1 LERIPEELR
10 EKIFKKL
17 FKTAEIAKFNPEQVN
32 SYEDSLKYYRDIKNS
47 LDTAWEEGKGERNIE
62 IAIEMLKN
70 DEAIEKISKY
80 TGLTGEQIS
89 ELQRKH
95 KEKL

>member
-1 LERIPEELR
+1 
-10 EKIFKKL
+10 
-17 FKTAEIAKFNPEQVN
+17 
-32 SYEDSLKYYRDIKNS
+32 
-47 LDTAWEEGKGERNIE
+47 
-62 IAIEMLKN
+62 LKN